1 MDAVQNNPDVE
12 GSLRNGLEAISTNAK
27 GYYRI
32 GPFYVYRHST
42 HEKQYIKLGLIPPH
56 EVIVF
61 YRDFNNYPF
70 SGIVTIGDAIVHNK
84 GEANAAVT
92 INGDNNDIIFTL
104 TPWSSIIL
112 MSTVPLTG
120 TEIY

>member
-27 GYYRI
+27 GYYKI
-32 GPFYVYRHST
+32 GPFYVYRHLT
-42 HEKQYIKLGLIPPH
+42 HEKRYIKLDLIPPH
-56 EVIVF
+56 EIIVF
-61 YRDFNNYPF
+61 YGDFNNYPF
-70 SGIVTIGDAIVHNK
+70 SGIIAMCDAVVHNK
-84 GEANAAVT
+84 GEANATVT
-92 INGDNNDIIFTL
+92 INKDNNGIIFTL
-104 TPWSSIIL
+104 VPWSSTIL